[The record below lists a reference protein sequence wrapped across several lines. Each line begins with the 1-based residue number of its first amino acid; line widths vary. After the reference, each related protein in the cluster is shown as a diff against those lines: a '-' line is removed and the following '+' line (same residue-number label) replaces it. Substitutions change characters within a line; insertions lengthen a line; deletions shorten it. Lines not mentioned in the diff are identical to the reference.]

1 MREDGEPDKM
11 IFPRFSDPR
20 PVAEVARADCPSYA
34 ELRRM
39 APKSNPDKAAHL
51 NIRDIPRSTLY
62 RLKMAA
68 AAEEKTVKDLVLE
81 LVNGKIQE
89 LERKGLLPKGK
100 N

>member
-1 MREDGEPDKM
+1 MLFASKYHPVVHQSRTSTGMESP
-11 IFPRFSDPR
+11 FPP
-20 PVAEVARADCPSYA
+20 
-34 ELRRM
+34 M
-39 APKSNPDKAAHL
+39 APKSDLNKAAHL

-89 LERKGLLPKGK
+89 LEKKGILPKGK
-100 N
+100 